1 MIRALQAIVFD
12 FDGVIS
18 DSEALHLRAY
28 QDVLAPL
35 GLSLSTEEYYQQYVG
50 YHDMGVVERYAENRQ
65 LRWGVDDMSHLVD
78 EKSRRYEELSVRGE
92 MIFPGAAAF
101 IRNAAAVVPI
111 GIASGARTQ
120 EIEDILG
127 RADLM
132 HHFTAIVGA
141 DRVERSKPAPDAY
154 LEAFAILSATAKSP
168 LERDKTVAIEDS
180 YWGLESARAAGLRL
194 VAVANTYSA
203 DNIGP
208 AAEIVV
214 SGLES
219 LTLSALDTL
228 CAEPTRADRSIRRV
242 RP

>member
-1 MIRALQAIVFD
+1 
-12 FDGVIS
+12 
-18 DSEALHLRAY
+18 
-28 QDVLAPL
+28 
-35 GLSLSTEEYYQQYVG
+35 
-50 YHDMGVVERYAENRQ
+50 
-65 LRWGVDDMSHLVD
+65 
-78 EKSRRYEELSVRGE
+78 
-92 MIFPGAAAF
+92 
-101 IRNAAAVVPI
+101 
-111 GIASGARTQ
+111 
-120 EIEDILG
+120 
-127 RADLM
+127 M